1 MDPCRSWGA
10 LALLCL
16 LLPGGH
22 LDPCQVSIAPRD
34 PVVEFGASLLL
45 NCTSSCRNSSR
56 LDWEVP
62 VTKVGTRGPGWVS
75 LSIPNVTDWRLKL
88 YCYGIFGDHRP
99 IAATTI
105 YAYRFSPPQ
114 IYLEGDTVAGKE
126 TRVTCDVS
134 ARVAPPDPPDLRL
147 TLTGG
152 GLPPSTQRGSR
163 LGLVFTARPEQH
175 GREVTCEATL
185 RLGGRTLN
193 ASTAATLWVW
203 AAPHHVRVQASRTV
217 FAAGDN
223 LTVTCQA
230 EGNPPA
236 PPALGAARPLRLG
249 AAGRRCHRHPPGCP
263 TGARG
268 HLPLPGP
275 EPLRHRRCQR
285 RHPLPRILPQPLDPG
300 GRHLGRCHRTGR
312 CRRLLVALPRP
323 GLEAD
328 AGWIPAQLVLPVPG
342 SKEPFSSAF
351 PYVFPSFS
359 QFAGSG
365 AWRGI
370 GSGYGAPALGTALA
384 PEGKILR
391 QACNGALELAV
402 SVQRGLV
409 LAVSVQRGPGA
420 RACNGALEL
429 AVSVQQG
436 LVLAVS
442 V

>member
-22 LDPCQVSIAPRD
+22 LDPCRVSIAPRD

-56 LDWEVP
+56 LDWEVS

-230 EGNPPA
+230 EGNPP
-236 PPALGAARPLRLG
+236 PRLRWELPARSDWELRDDGATVTLPAARRVHGGTYRCLAQNHYGTGAASVDILFQGSSRSLLIPVAVTLAVVTVL
-249 AAGRRCHRHPPGCP
+249 AAVAGSWWLYR
-263 TGARG
+263 ARG
-268 HLPLPGP
+268 WKPMP
-275 EPLRHRRCQR
+275 
-285 RHPLPRILPQPLDPG
+285 D
-300 GRHLGRCHRTGR
+300 
-312 CRRLLVALPRP
+312 
-323 GLEAD
+323 
-328 AGWIPAQLVLPVPG
+328 
-342 SKEPFSSAF
+342 
-351 PYVFPSFS
+351 
-359 QFAGSG
+359 
-365 AWRGI
+365 
-370 GSGYGAPALGTALA
+370 
-384 PEGKILR
+384 
-391 QACNGALELAV
+391 
-402 SVQRGLV
+402 
-409 LAVSVQRGPGA
+409 
-420 RACNGALEL
+420 
-429 AVSVQQG
+429 
-436 LVLAVS
+436 
-442 V
+442 